1 MANVRWLGGAAAV
14 KQVTTV
20 TIADTWAT
28 NDTVTLTV
36 GNKALIVTIGAAFGV
51 NDVAAALNAAIN
63 AADKTTGLI
72 GSESRNVG
80 GQEIPE
86 FTDFSSTVLGAVV
99 TITGNDAGKP
109 FTISATESTAGTG
122 TATGATA
129 TAATGPNHAD
139 NAANYQGGAL
149 PVNNDVLYFDTGDV
163 DCLYGLGYFRTATV
177 ALTVNFS
184 NDWTGQLGLPPVN
197 VDGGYAEYRQRFF
210 YFYGASSKTTTLSP
224 GVLGNTAGGT
234 LYLDYQGCVPAINL
248 NAARNADMSEPSV
261 VIAGGAATVINLVTI
276 KAGNV
281 SIEPDD
287 ANTGSNEINLGAVV
301 LGTVGGNDNDLTV
314 TIGGNAVWDT
324 TATLTINS
332 GLIYS
337 PKSPVSNASEI
348 KGGVLRLRGSSIASS
363 FGDFNVYNGGTLM
376 PIYGGS
382 CDVVNIFAGGTLDAR
397 EAQFAFTSSNGCT
410 AHPGSSIYDPAGDF
424 LFCAATA
431 LLTLPGGKLS
441 DITHDLPAGRIVDM
455 TALA

>member
-20 TIADTWAT
+20 TIANTWAT
-28 NDTVTLTV
+28 ADTVTLTV

-109 FTISATESTAGTG
+109 FTISASETTAGTG
-122 TATGATA
+122 TATAATA

-163 DCLYGLGYFRTATV
+163 DCLYGLGYFRTGTI
-177 ALTVNFS
+177 ALTVSFS

-210 YFYGASSKTTTLSP
+210 YFYGASSKTTTLSA
-224 GVLGNTAGGT
+224 GVLGNTDCGT

-248 NAARNADMSEPSV
+248 DVARNADLSSPSV
-261 VIAGGAATVINLVTI
+261 VIAGGAAGVINLVTI

-287 ANTGSNEINLGAVV
+287 ANTGRMKS
-301 LGTVGGNDNDLTV
+301 T
-314 TIGGNAVWDT
+314 
-324 TATLTINS
+324 S
-332 GLIYS
+332 GL
-337 PKSPVSNASEI
+337 
-348 KGGVLRLRGSSIASS
+348 SSLA
-363 FGDFNVYNGGTLM
+363 
-376 PIYGGS
+376 
-382 CDVVNIFAGGTLDAR
+382 
-397 EAQFAFTSSNGCT
+397 
-410 AHPGSSIYDPAGDF
+410 
-424 LFCAATA
+424 
-431 LLTLPGGKLS
+431 
-441 DITHDLPAGRIVDM
+441 LPAAI
-455 TALA
+455 TTTWSSPSALTPSGTRPRR